1 MSIKKV
7 IMENFLV
14 FKNKLEI
21 DFASGVNVIIGENAT
36 GKTTLLKGMYACL
49 QINNNKQND
58 VDRTKD
64 DISKYFSPFSR
75 NAVFVLNKFDVPDWD
90 DRITNFI
97 GDSEEISE
105 NMNVIKDA
113 FDEYRKKNDKLPA
126 TLENI
131 EKNIFTPENMNT
143 IKVLKTLENL
153 VQEAQVELNVTI
165 ESNNKEV
172 VINPAENKFH
182 TERTSSLFIPHND
195 MLTHSKGFM
204 SLYNKRMVPFDKTLY
219 DIIENALMPNLREAP
234 QEQQK
239 ILDIASKVIDGEVI
253 VEDEVFYVLKNNDKK
268 VEFSFE
274 AEGLKK
280 FGLIWKLIRNGLLEK
295 DTVLFWDEPENS
307 LNPKL
312 MKELGEIILELSR
325 IGVQVFLATH
335 SGNIAREIA
344 QQKNDTDSVMYFSL
358 YREDEDDPYGEVFLE
373 HDNRLDMLPHNVMQN
388 ADVDLYYRELGLEY
402 DG

>member
-1 MSIKKV
+1 
-7 IMENFLV
+7 MENFLV

-21 DFASGVNVIIGENAT
+21 EFASGVNVIIGENAT

-64 DISKYFSPFSR
+64 DISKYFSPFAR
-75 NAVFVLNKFDVPDWD
+75 NSVFIVNKFDMPEAD
-90 DRITNFI
+90 
-97 GDSEEISE
+97 
-105 NMNVIKDA
+105 
-113 FDEYRKKNDKLPA
+113 FDFAIN
-126 TLENI
+126 ENI
-131 EKNIFTPENMNT
+131 VSNQIQEIQKLKNKVEELVNKSNNFHHLKGEILDFKNRVIETENT
-143 IKVLKTLENL
+143 ILKNKVKIDEFEQDVSKILP
-153 VQEAQVELNVTI
+153 VELSITV
-165 ESNNKEV
+165 ESNNQEV
-172 VINPAENKFH
+172 VNNPLEEKFH
-182 TERTSSLFIPHND
+182 TARTESLFIPPND
-195 MLTHSKGFM
+195 MLTHSKGFIE
-204 SLYNKRMVPFDKTLY
+204 SYEDYRMPFDRTQF
-219 DIIENALMPNLREAP
+219 DILKNARKNEKREIS
-234 QEQQK
+234 EESIK
-239 ILDIASKVIDGEVI
+239 ILDIAGKVIDGEI
-253 VEDEVFYVLKNNDKK
+253 EFDGDFFYVVKNNGKK

-344 QQKNDTDSVMYFSL
+344 QQKNDTDSVEYFSL

-373 HDNRLDMLPHNVMQN
+373 HDNRLDMLPHNVMQK

-402 DG
+402 DD